1 MGSILG
7 SQPMTDFN
15 TWRHENLVQFATEAM
30 QRMKFLQDEVEA
42 LNADIKAAIAA
53 YRELNKTIHQ

>member
-1 MGSILG
+1 
-7 SQPMTDFN
+7 MTDFN
-15 TWRHENLVQFATEAM
+15 TWRHENLVQFAIEAA
-30 QRMKFLQDEVEA
+30 QRMKFLQKEVEA

>member
-1 MGSILG
+1 
-7 SQPMTDFN
+7 MTDFH
-15 TWRHENLVQFATEAM
+15 TWRHENLVQFATEAV
-30 QRMKFLQDEVEA
+30 QRMKFLQEEVEA